1 LRGPAC
7 SSQPPQIAADE
18 PSTTKKSVNIQPR
31 SNCVHSQFVAVSAV
45 SVPTVL
51 SQNVV
56 AAPAQAGTFVPV
68 AVPTERDKG
77 NQKTLNP

>member
-1 LRGPAC
+1 
-7 SSQPPQIAADE
+7 
-18 PSTTKKSVNIQPR
+18 VNIQPR

-45 SVPTVL
+45 SVPAVL
-51 SQNVV
+51 SQNDV

>member
-1 LRGPAC
+1 
-7 SSQPPQIAADE
+7 
-18 PSTTKKSVNIQPR
+18 VNVQPR
-31 SNCVHSQFVAVSAV
+31 SDCVHSQFVAVSAV
-45 SVPTVL
+45 SVPAVL

-56 AAPAQAGTFVPV
+56 AAPAQAGTLAPI